1 MLDYIKG
8 TLMAIE
14 PNQAVIDT
22 GGLGYKL
29 TISLHTYNSIKFQ
42 LNNQVK
48 LYTHIVLKEDAIDLV
63 GFYDTVERQA
73 FILLTRVPGI
83 GLKVGISILSLL
95 DVAALKSAVLS
106 DDIKTLEAVPGIG
119 KKTAQKIIIDL
130 RDRIKDLPIDTQKN
144 ADFKVLYEVRQA
156 LETLGFNPKEIQIA
170 LEKYSASVPIDE
182 KNMEEIIKNTLK
194 ILSR

>member
-29 TISLHTYNSIKFQ
+29 TISLHTYNSIKSQ
-42 LNNQVK
+42 INNQVK
-48 LYTHIVLKEDAIDLV
+48 LYTHLVLKEDAIDLV